1 MKYAT
6 NGRCENTLLKRE
18 ACQPTTVTMATV
30 ACPLSL
36 WFVCSEKLGL
46 NFCRVSPVSSVR

>member
-6 NGRCENTLLKRE
+6 NGRCEDTLLKRE

-46 NFCRVSPVSSVR
+46 NFRRVSAVSSVR